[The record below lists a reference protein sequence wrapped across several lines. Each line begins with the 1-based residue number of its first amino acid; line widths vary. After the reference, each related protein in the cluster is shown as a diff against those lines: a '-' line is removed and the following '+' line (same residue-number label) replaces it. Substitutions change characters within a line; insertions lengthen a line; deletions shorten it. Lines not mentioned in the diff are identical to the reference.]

1 MNKKILIDGMS
12 CGHCVKKVTEAL
24 NEVCGVKS
32 TNVDLKEKNAV
43 VELAH
48 EVDNEKLI
56 GAINNIGYVV
66 VGIED

>member
-24 NEVCGVKS
+24 NEVSGVKS

-56 GAINNIGYVV
+56 GAINNLGYVV